1 MTPITLPQ
9 GLELPEGQTEISAVI
24 DVVDGQAY
32 LVALDG
38 IALEEG
44 EDMEEED
51 EGMEEGG
58 EAAQE
63 QQELDFLASIEQQLA
78 GQPNR

>member
-1 MTPITLPQ
+1 MIPITLPQ

-44 EDMEEED
+44 EDMEED

-78 GQPNR
+78 SQPKR